1 MKAIEINSEIKIYN
15 NLPKSWGNI
24 IGGFDTLTDTELE
37 EYGFYNI
44 IKPDYDNQIQEL
56 SEIYFDQEQNVF
68 TYNIINKTWLE
79 TLEELKEDKIINL
92 KGYIKD
98 KLNNTDWYYIRK
110 LQRNI
115 DVPIE
120 IQEERD
126 AILVEHD
133 NHIEAIN
140 VLLKKE
146 DVVKYEFK

>member
-1 MKAIEINSEIKIYN
+1 MKAIEINNEIKIYN
-15 NLPKSWGNI
+15 NLPKSWDDI
-24 IGGFDTLTDTELE
+24 IGGFDTLTDAELE

-56 SEIYFDQEQNVF
+56 SQIYFNQEENVF
-68 TYNIINKTWLE
+68 TYNIVNKTWPE
-79 TLEELKEDKIINL
+79 TLEELKENKIINL

-120 IQEERD
+120 IQEQRD

-140 VLLKKE
+140 ALTKKA
-146 DVVKYEFK
+146 DVIKYEFI